1 MLSQTVPGKKVS
13 DVMGDA
19 AIENAPVQGWL
30 MMDGTWFSAGNPRS
44 NVEVVIVP
52 ASGYIV
58 RVDACNGGVL
68 CSGKNE
74 GKAGGVAG
82 PHVESPSEGDMKDV
96 RVEELE

>member
-1 MLSQTVPGKKVS
+1 MLSQTVPGKKAS
-13 DVMGDA
+13 DVMGDGA
-19 AIENAPVQGWL
+19 TGKAPVQGWL
-30 MMDGTWFSAGNPRS
+30 MMDGTWFPAGNPKS

-74 GKAGGVAG
+74 GKIAGVAG
-82 PHVESPSEGDMKDV
+82 PHVESPSEGDMKGV
-96 RVEELE
+96 RDEELE